1 MIKATAVQKDGALDC
16 LDIVEG
22 NLVYQMNN
30 SCYKIYTFEQVN
42 QIIKQ
47 FNVVMEGG
55 KCRAML

>member
-1 MIKATAVQKDGALDC
+1 MIKATAVQKDGTLDC

-30 SCYKIYTFEQVN
+30 ACYKIYTFEQVN